1 MKATIMKKR
10 INSILNLT
18 GGFLQWNSKRSGFRP
33 VLNGDKLNI
42 HKTFLCDLHCSFFF
56 SVLFYILFAKS
67 SLHSLL
73 MFSKNRSHIY
83 IIVSKRSKIHK
94 YSSSCHSSFEGS
106 FVCFPQKTHSKDV
119 FLEL

>member
-10 INSILNLT
+10 IHSILNVT
-18 GGFLQWNSKRSGFRP
+18 GGFLQWNSKETGFWP

-42 HKTFLCDLHCSFFF
+42 HKTFLCNLHCSFFF
-56 SVLFYILFAKS
+56 FCSFSFFLNLFAKS

-83 IIVSKRSKIHK
+83 IIVSKKVQNTQI
-94 YSSSCHSSFEGS
+94 
-106 FVCFPQKTHSKDV
+106 
-119 FLEL
+119 